1 MNQLVH
7 TLKVGM
13 MNIGGGLME
22 FIVNNREPVYLQV
35 VRHFKQQIAKRLLE
49 AGQEIPSRRELAVQ
63 FNINPN
69 TVQKAYKEME
79 EQGLITTEKNYPSK
93 ITTDVEILKGIRNEL
108 IMEAVNEFVDSIKV
122 INVPVEELLE
132 MVKKNYELKQTNH
145 EGGESK

>member
-1 MNQLVH
+1 
-7 TLKVGM
+7 
-13 MNIGGGLME
+13 ME

-79 EQGLITTEKNYPSK
+79 EQGLITTERNFPSK
-93 ITTDVEILKGIRNEL
+93 ITTDIKVLNGVRNEL

-122 INVPVEELLE
+122 INVPVEELLT
-132 MVKKNYELKQTNH
+132 MVKQNYEQKQKIQ
-145 EGGESK
+145 EEKKGEA

>member
-1 MNQLVH
+1 
-7 TLKVGM
+7 
-13 MNIGGGLME
+13 ME

-79 EQGLITTEKNYPSK
+79 EQGLITTERNFPSK
-93 ITTDVEILKGIRNEL
+93 ITTDIQVLNGVRNEL

-122 INVPVEELLE
+122 INVPVEELLT
-132 MVKKNYELKQTNH
+132 MVKQNYEQKIK
-145 EGGESK
+145 EEKKGGA

>member
-1 MNQLVH
+1 
-7 TLKVGM
+7 
-13 MNIGGGLME
+13 ME

-79 EQGLITTEKNYPSK
+79 EQGLITTERNFPSK
-93 ITTDVEILKGIRNEL
+93 ITTDVNVLNGVRNEL

-122 INVPVEELLE
+122 INVPVEELLT
-132 MVKKNYELKQTNH
+132 MVKQNYEQKIK
-145 EGGESK
+145 EEKKGEA

>member
-1 MNQLVH
+1 
-7 TLKVGM
+7 
-13 MNIGGGLME
+13 ME

-35 VRHFKQQIAKRLLE
+35 VRHFKQQISKRLLE

-79 EQGLITTEKNYPSK
+79 EQGLITTERNFPSK
-93 ITTDVEILKGIRNEL
+93 VTTDMKVLNGVRNEL

-132 MVKKNYELKQTNH
+132 MVKQNYVEKIK
-145 EGGESK
+145 EEPKGEA

>member
-1 MNQLVH
+1 
-7 TLKVGM
+7 
-13 MNIGGGLME
+13 ME

-79 EQGLITTEKNYPSK
+79 EQGLITTERNFPSK
-93 ITTDVEILKGIRNEL
+93 ITTDIKVLNGVRNEL

-122 INVPVEELLE
+122 INVPVEELLT
-132 MVKKNYELKQTNH
+132 MVKKNYEQKIK
-145 EGGESK
+145 EEKKGEA

>member
-1 MNQLVH
+1 
-7 TLKVGM
+7 
-13 MNIGGGLME
+13 ME

-79 EQGLITTEKNYPSK
+79 EQGLITTERNFPSK
-93 ITTDVEILKGIRNEL
+93 ITTEIKVLNGVRNEL

-122 INVPVEELLE
+122 INVPVEELLT
-132 MVKKNYELKQTNH
+132 MVKQNYEQKIKD
-145 EGGESK
+145 EGKGEA

>member
-1 MNQLVH
+1 MWYTRIIKH
-7 TLKVGM
+7 TKMDV
-13 MNIGGGLME
+13 GGGLME

-79 EQGLITTEKNYPSK
+79 EQGLITTERNFPSK
-93 ITTDVEILKGIRNEL
+93 ITTDRKVLNGVRNEL

-132 MVKKNYELKQTNH
+132 MVKQNYVQKINDETK
-145 EGGESK
+145 GEA

>member
-1 MNQLVH
+1 
-7 TLKVGM
+7 
-13 MNIGGGLME
+13 ME

-79 EQGLITTEKNYPSK
+79 EQGLITTERNFPSK
-93 ITTDVEILKGIRNEL
+93 ITTDIQVLNGVRNEL

-122 INVPVEELLE
+122 INVPVEELLT
-132 MVKKNYELKQTNH
+132 MVKQNYEQKIK
-145 EGGESK
+145 EEKKGEA

>member
-1 MNQLVH
+1 
-7 TLKVGM
+7 
-13 MNIGGGLME
+13 ME

-79 EQGLITTEKNYPSK
+79 EQGLITTERNFPSK
-93 ITTDVEILKGIRNEL
+93 ITTDIKVLNGVRNEL
-108 IMEAVNEFVDSIKV
+108 IMEAVNGFVDSIKV
-122 INVPVEELLE
+122 INVPVEELLT
-132 MVKKNYELKQTNH
+132 MVKQNYEQKIKE
-145 EGGESK
+145 EGKGEA

>member
-1 MNQLVH
+1 
-7 TLKVGM
+7 
-13 MNIGGGLME
+13 ME

-35 VRHFKQQIAKRLLE
+35 VRHFKQQIAKRLFE

-79 EQGLITTEKNYPSK
+79 EQGLITTERNFPSK
-93 ITTDVEILKGIRNEL
+93 ITTDIKVLNGVRNEL

-122 INVPVEELLE
+122 INVPVEELLT
-132 MVKKNYELKQTNH
+132 MVKQNYEQKIK
-145 EGGESK
+145 EEKKGDA

>member
-1 MNQLVH
+1 MIDV
-7 TLKVGM
+7 
-13 MNIGGGLME
+13 GGGLME

-79 EQGLITTEKNYPSK
+79 EQGLITTERNYPSK
-93 ITTDVEILKGIRNEL
+93 ITTDSKVLNSVRNEL

-132 MVKKNYELKQTNH
+132 MVKQNYEEKINEVTK
-145 EGGESK
+145 GEA

>member
-1 MNQLVH
+1 
-7 TLKVGM
+7 
-13 MNIGGGLME
+13 ME

-79 EQGLITTEKNYPSK
+79 EQGLITTERNFPSK
-93 ITTDVEILKGIRNEL
+93 ITTDIKVLNGVRNEL

-122 INVPVEELLE
+122 INVPVEELLT
-132 MVKKNYELKQTNH
+132 MVKQNYEQKIK
-145 EGGESK
+145 EEKKGDA

>member
-1 MNQLVH
+1 
-7 TLKVGM
+7 
-13 MNIGGGLME
+13 ME

-79 EQGLITTEKNYPSK
+79 EQGLITTERNFPSK
-93 ITTDVEILKGIRNEL
+93 VTTDIKVLNGVRNEL

-132 MVKKNYELKQTNH
+132 MVKQNYVEKIKEETK
-145 EGGESK
+145 GEA

>member
-1 MNQLVH
+1 
-7 TLKVGM
+7 
-13 MNIGGGLME
+13 ME

-79 EQGLITTEKNYPSK
+79 EQGLITTERNYPSK
-93 ITTDVEILKGIRNEL
+93 ITTDSKVLNSVRNEL

-132 MVKKNYELKQTNH
+132 MVKQNYEEKINEVTK
-145 EGGESK
+145 GEA

>member
-1 MNQLVH
+1 
-7 TLKVGM
+7 
-13 MNIGGGLME
+13 ME

-79 EQGLITTEKNYPSK
+79 EQGLITTERNFPSK
-93 ITTDVEILKGIRNEL
+93 ITTDIKVLNSVRNEL

-122 INVPVEELLE
+122 INVPVEELLT
-132 MVKKNYELKQTNH
+132 MVKQNYEQKIK
-145 EGGESK
+145 EEMKGDA